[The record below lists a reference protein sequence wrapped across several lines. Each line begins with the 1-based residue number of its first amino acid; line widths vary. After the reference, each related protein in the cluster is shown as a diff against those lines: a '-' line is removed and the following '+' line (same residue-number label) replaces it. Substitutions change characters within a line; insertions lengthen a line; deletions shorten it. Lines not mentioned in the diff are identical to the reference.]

1 MASEARKTRPPDL
14 PVIFLSLSDCGWNQ
28 ESPGIEV
35 VSIDANSTIHD
46 FVEEEG
52 GYWAANEI
60 GEAQTAV
67 SEVMYYNYSPI

>member
-1 MASEARKTRPPDL
+1 MKQRKPDRPDL
-14 PVIFLSLSDCGWNQ
+14 PVIFLFLSDCGWNQ

-35 VSIDANSTIHD
+35 VSVDANSTIHD

-52 GYWAANEI
+52 VHWAANEI

-67 SEVMYYNYSPI
+67 SDVMYYRNSAI